1 MTTSNITRPS
11 DFSNVG
17 YLQEVFFVLEKQLVN
32 IPYVIDTFGKEV
44 KIDETL
50 DILIESGIDLLTM
63 YFTPR
68 SESFT
73 EVSQL
78 TKNGK
83 VYNQKLVLDIP
94 STSLENAA
102 TIQAI
107 GNNKVFLYFRDRNG
121 KFKFLRN
128 MLMTSQL
135 ELSEAHR
142 TRLTFEFQSKL
153 PAKFIDIA
161 SAVNIT
167 NATVGTDALCSY
179 EHSARKGKLL
189 KVEDFPL
196 LWINDY
202 VDDFKGN
209 TFKIEGNG
217 CVYSGGVSDYAA
229 VISIDLNNKSLTTN
243 FTDVMLSKFVSL
255 TELVCAEN
263 SIIVLNVANLTS
275 LTSLI
280 CFSNPISTLNIS
292 NLTSLTFLACA
303 NNSISTLDVSNL
315 TFLNHLSCAVNSIS
329 ILDVSS
335 LTSLTYLHCHT
346 NSISTLDVSNLTSL
360 TLLAC
365 ASNSINILDVSSLTS
380 LTFLNCARNSISILN
395 VANLT
400 SLTSLNC
407 ATNLINVLNV
417 SNLTS
422 LVTLICFS
430 NSISTLDVSNL
441 TSLTY
446 LACHLNQITNTI
458 NSQILVDLDNN
469 GNSNGFFQSSITG
482 GGSLT
487 TAGSAAK
494 TSLQAKGWNIVG
506 I

>member
-1 MTTSNITRPS
+1 
-11 DFSNVG
+11 VG

-32 IPYVIDTFGKEV
+32 IPYVIDTFGKQV

-94 STSLENAA
+94 STSIENAA

-167 NATVGTDALCSY
+167 NAVLGSNALCTY
-179 EHSARKGKLL
+179 YQAGRKNKLY
-189 KVEDFPL
+189 KVEDFPRQ
-196 LWINDY
+196 WIALYHNT
-202 VDDFKGN
+202 FKGN
-209 TFKIEGNG
+209 TFKIEGTG
-217 CVYSGGVSDYAA
+217 CVNFGGVSDYAA
-229 VISIDLNNKSLTTN
+229 ITGIDIRSKSLTTN
-243 FTDVMLSKFVSL
+243 FTAKLMSKFFNL
-255 TELVCAEN
+255 QN
-263 SIIVLNVANLTS
+263 LNVAGNSIEILDLS
-275 LTSLI
+275 KNYLLE
-280 CFSNPISTLNIS
+280 TLNCQVNDLTNLDTSNNPLLDTLLFRANDISALDIS
-292 NLTSLTFLACA
+292 NNPLLTFLRVSS
-303 NNSISTLDVSNL
+303 NN
-315 TFLNHLSCAVNSIS
+315 LNASVNSQ
-329 ILDVSS
+329 
-335 LTSLTYLHCHT
+335 
-346 NSISTLDVSNLTSL
+346 
-360 TLLAC
+360 LL
-365 ASNSINILDVSSLTS
+365 I
-380 LTFLNCARNSISILN
+380 
-395 VANLT
+395 
-400 SLTSLNC
+400 
-407 ATNLINVLNV
+407 
-417 SNLTS
+417 
-422 LVTLICFS
+422 
-430 NSISTLDVSNL
+430 
-441 TSLTY
+441 
-446 LACHLNQITNTI
+446 
-458 NSQILVDLDNN
+458 DLDSHGLSN
-469 GNSNGFFQSSITG
+469 GNFTSHITG

-494 TSLQAKGWNIVG
+494 TALQGKGWSIVG
-506 I
+506 L